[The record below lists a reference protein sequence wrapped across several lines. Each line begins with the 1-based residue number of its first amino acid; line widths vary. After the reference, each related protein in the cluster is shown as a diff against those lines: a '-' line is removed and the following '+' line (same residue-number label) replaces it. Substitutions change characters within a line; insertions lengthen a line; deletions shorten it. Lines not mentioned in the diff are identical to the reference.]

1 MFKKFLYVLFWT
13 SLVLS
18 LKVHSAIYYI
28 SSSGNDAND
37 GITELSSWQTIDK
50 INSIEFADNDMILFK
65 RGEVFRGEISLFKS
79 PIGITFGAYGAGT
92 NPEIVGSV
100 KITGWIPTTH
110 PVLSTNVYEA
120 DVSGLPLTADG
131 IHHLF
136 VNGKLMTIARY
147 PNVDSPDKIN
157 WLKVGATVS
166 PNSFTDPALV
176 AYGKPDGYWIGATLR
191 IRNYSWTYTVTE
203 VTGYTASNGKITAD
217 RLSEQL
223 PEWGYFLD
231 SKLEELDHPGEW
243 YYDANTKKIYFYP
256 PGGIDP
262 NTALI
267 EGSTYDVGINIG
279 SENNTLIENLSFRH
293 FTQKGVHIGAS
304 NDSIVRNNH
313 FEYNVRGLS
322 AWNSPNVLLT
332 NNTFNHQFN
341 NSIGLSASSGF
352 DVQNSIAEKNII
364 TNTALYPVYG
374 ARYDGVYQGIGINV
388 AGKAYTVRQNTI
400 ENSSHAGI
408 VVTNGGHHLIENNV
422 IRNSMLLL
430 NDGGALVIGSDGN
443 QIRGNFFLGS
453 VGNVDES
460 NGCGDI
466 NKTPCPHHHTYGMG
480 IGANNTLKNN
490 VIEGNTVANN
500 AHEGIRLNSFTNSTV
515 RNNIVYN
522 NQKNQIVVEDIY
534 GSKISNN
541 NVVEDNIIY
550 PLSPEQR
557 GLTLTNL
564 TNHGSFDN
572 NYYCNPYSELVL
584 MRDKKKYALAH
595 WQNIFAPYEQNSK
608 WCGITVEEY
617 SVSNVGTNLIQNS
630 TFDVGVSNW
639 NDSGASII
647 AHDTTQTKM
656 DGGSLKA
663 VYNGTGD
670 AKVIPKGFTLNSG
683 QYYRLKF
690 SVVGNGF
697 GTIKLRINNTDPNNR
712 AILKESFF
720 AYDQNR
726 KEYEMFFQSPV
737 TTNFGKMLLF
747 TTQDSA
753 NTYWLDNFTFEPVTV
768 TLNDATQQSPLFMN
782 QTALSKTI
790 SLGGTTYYDLEG
802 NPVTGS
808 ITLAPFSSQI
818 LVTSA
823 PPPPPPVTMTIS
835 HLGNGSGTVASTG
848 INCGVDCTETYT
860 YGTPITLTA
869 TPNADS
875 TFTGWTG
882 TGCSDNVTI
891 TTHMSCTANFA
902 LSNHT
907 LTLNKAGTGNGTISS
922 VGINCGTDCTESYVN
937 GTAVNLTVIPD
948 ANSTFTSWTGIGCA
962 GNFAITSDMSCTAT
976 FTLSNETLTV
986 NKAGTGN
993 GTISSVGINC
1003 GTDCTESYVNGTAVN
1018 LTVIPDA
1025 NSTFTSWTGT
1035 GCSSNFA
1042 ITSDMSCTA
1051 NFALS
1056 NYTLTLNKTG
1066 TGSGIVSSTGID
1078 CGIDCAESYVS
1089 GTAVILTTTPA
1100 ADSIFTGWTGTGC
1113 ADSLTITA
1121 NMNCTATF
1129 DLIPAS
1135 PVNYTLTVNSAAGT
1149 GSGTVSSTGIDC
1161 GADCTESYV
1170 SGSAIT
1176 LTATPAAD
1184 SIFTGW
1190 TGTNCADSLTI
1201 TADMNC
1207 TATFDLIPI
1216 SPVNYTLTVNSAAGT
1231 GSGTVS
1237 STGID
1242 CGADCAESYV
1252 SGSAITLTATPM
1264 ADSIFAGWSGIN
1276 CADSFNI
1283 TTDMNC
1289 TATFDLIPVS
1299 PVNYTL
1305 TVNSVAGTGSGTVSS
1320 TGIDCGVDCAESYVN
1335 GSAITL
1341 TATPATDSIF
1351 TGWTGTNCADS
1362 FNITANMNCTAT
1374 FELIPAS
1381 PVNYI
1386 LIVNSAAGTGSGT
1399 VSSTGIDCGID
1410 CAESYVNGTAITLTA
1425 TPATDSIFTGWTG
1438 INCANSFNITT
1449 DMNCTATFDLN
1460 PVSPPPSL
1468 PSYALMVNTLGSGK
1482 IISNPTGIACG
1493 TDCIRYY
1500 ASGTMVTLTAIPD
1513 NGMNFI
1519 GWAGA
1524 CSGLS
1529 NSIEVFVNS
1538 EKTCTAQ
1545 FEPIES
1551 SSIPDTSVTYPL
1563 TITTIGNGIITSE
1576 PAGITC
1582 GENCLAD
1589 YATDTVVTLSVNLLA
1604 GNVQFVGFSGDADC
1618 LDGSVTMNQPVNCV
1632 ASFETFDVGT
1642 EIPND
1647 NIGENATDNATN
1659 TPVNGNGDNT
1669 TDNGTNTP
1677 VDDNGENTT
1686 DNGTNT
1692 PVNNNDNSELPPTP
1706 GNYRLTMT
1714 TMGNGIVNSEPVGIT
1729 CGEECIEDYL
1739 KDSVVAFTATLL
1751 DDGTQFIGFSG
1762 DADCSDGLVTMNQ
1775 SLHCI
1780 AIFEP
1785 MTVISDEITETA
1797 SDIVE
1802 SDNEVSIS
1810 PITLPMN
1817 YFLTITRIGNGYV
1830 SSEPAG
1836 ILCGD
1841 DCIAN
1846 YPSDTMVNFTVGLEA
1861 NTQFLG
1867 FTGDPDCS
1875 DGVVILTKPTHC
1887 IATFQALNP
1896 GYIQFAADEYN
1907 ISEEAEQL
1915 IVTVK
1920 RLGGYEGTV
1929 IVNYATKDNTAIAG
1943 HDYVD
1948 IWGTL
1953 KWEDGDKSDR
1963 ILTIPLLDNEE
1974 NDGDKTFTLALFG
1987 FSGNQVTVTI
1997 WDNEMQVAEPVEA
2010 GPGPVEAD
2018 ERTCPTSDLVE
2029 EVCNAQGQTLSNL
2042 RIAQAGQLENAVLE
2056 GNVINNGW
2064 ISNATIQAD
2073 TTLSGGIVS
2082 GYISN
2087 QGLMENFE
2095 FRGAR
2100 VRGGTL
2106 KGLITNTQDGAI
2118 EDVLLAASAEINGG
2132 QVAGN
2137 IRGDA
2142 EAPAQLNNLNV
2153 QAGTTLFHVIIGDN
2167 VQMPSDVSLG
2177 RGVRFA
2183 NRQPIPTEL
2192 ELITVLPALPTL
2204 TCVEQ
2209 GTMPESVDLR
2219 ADVWQPSDGIL
2230 PHINELSALIDNGWE
2245 ITQEES
2251 YGYLQLTIAEWH
2263 YAVQPMSIK
2272 YTTALANLQVQDN
2285 QSTRFLIDGGLDI
2298 LTQPAVQAPCDLL
2311 AALENMGLSDLMGQ
2325 TNGNLKIPASDN
2337 SWYSARPHFA
2347 SIALTTD
2354 TEPGLYLSESL
2365 IVKMGLVAALVFI
2378 DEEGIR
2384 RQQAFYPGLAVPE
2397 ALYASAQ
2404 EIVIE
2409 PYGLVN
2415 FKLDG
2420 QSYRGVV
2427 DYLVTSSSLPVPE
2440 KVQIIPLSDINQDG
2454 TADFAL
2460 LYPTGEQQSVFAMP

>member
-1 MFKKFLYVLFWT
+1 MVR
-13 SLVLS
+13 
-18 LKVHSAIYYI
+18 SA
-28 SSSGNDAND
+28 
-37 GITELSSWQTIDK
+37 
-50 INSIEFADNDMILFK
+50 
-65 RGEVFRGEISLFKS
+65 
-79 PIGITFGAYGAGT
+79 
-92 NPEIVGSV
+92 
-100 KITGWIPTTH
+100 
-110 PVLSTNVYEA
+110 
-120 DVSGLPLTADG
+120 
-131 IHHLF
+131 
-136 VNGKLMTIARY
+136 
-147 PNVDSPDKIN
+147 
-157 WLKVGATVS
+157 
-166 PNSFTDPALV
+166 
-176 AYGKPDGYWIGATLR
+176 
-191 IRNYSWTYTVTE
+191 
-203 VTGYTASNGKITAD
+203 
-217 RLSEQL
+217 
-223 PEWGYFLD
+223 
-231 SKLEELDHPGEW
+231 
-243 YYDANTKKIYFYP
+243 
-256 PGGIDP
+256 
-262 NTALI
+262 
-267 EGSTYDVGINIG
+267 
-279 SENNTLIENLSFRH
+279 
-293 FTQKGVHIGAS
+293 
-304 NDSIVRNNH
+304 
-313 FEYNVRGLS
+313 
-322 AWNSPNVLLT
+322 
-332 NNTFNHQFN
+332 
-341 NSIGLSASSGF
+341 
-352 DVQNSIAEKNII
+352 
-364 TNTALYPVYG
+364 
-374 ARYDGVYQGIGINV
+374 
-388 AGKAYTVRQNTI
+388 
-400 ENSSHAGI
+400 
-408 VVTNGGHHLIENNV
+408 
-422 IRNSMLLL
+422 MLLL
-430 NDGGALVIGSDGN
+430 NDGGALVLGSDGN
-443 QIRGNFFLGS
+443 QIIGNFFLNS

-460 NGCGDI
+460 NGCGSVT
-466 NKTPCPHHHTYGMG
+466 NTPCMHHHSYGMG
-480 IGANNTLKNN
+480 IGANNNLKDQ

-500 AHEGIRLNSFTNSTV
+500 AHQGIRLNAFINTIV
-515 RNNIVYN
+515 RNNTAYN
-522 NQKNQIVVEDIY
+522 NKRNQLVIEDKK
-534 GSKISNN
+534 GPSSNN
-541 NVVEDNIIY
+541 IVEGNIIY
-550 PLSPEQR
+550 PLGPDQN
-557 GLTLTNL
+557 GLELTNM
-564 TNHGSFDN
+564 TDHGTFDN
-572 NYYCNPYSELVL
+572 NYYCNPYSEIVL
-584 MRDKKKYALAH
+584 IRDKKRYALAH
-595 WQNIFAPYEQNSK
+595 WQSTFSPYEQNSR
-608 WCGITVEEY
+608 WCGITAEEY
-617 SVSNVGTNLIQNS
+617 SVSSVGTNLILNS
-630 TFDVGVSNW
+630 TFDADVLDWKG
-639 NDSGASII
+639 SGASDIF
-647 AHDTTQTKM
+647 HDTTQAQM
-656 DGGSLKA
+656 DGGSLKSI
-663 VYNGTGD
+663 YNGTTN
-670 AKVIPKGFTLNSG
+670 ANVIPNSFALTTG

-697 GTIKLRINNTDPNNR
+697 GRIKLRINRVENGTT
-712 AILKESFF
+712 ILAERFF
-720 AYDQNR
+720 AYDPNR
-726 KEYEMFFQSPV
+726 KDYEMFFQSPV
-737 TTNFGKMLLF
+737 TTSTGKILF
-747 TTQDSA
+747 TTTQDDA
-753 NTYWLDNFTFEPVTV
+753 DTYWLDNVTFEPVTV
-768 TLNDATQQSPLFMN
+768 VLNDATQQSPLFIN
-782 QTALSKTI
+782 PTALSKTI
-790 SLGGTTYYDLEG
+790 SLGSTTYYDLEG
-802 NPVTGS
+802 NPVTGN

-835 HLGNGSGTVASTG
+835 HLGNGSGTVTSTG

-875 TFTGWTG
+875 IFTGWTG
-882 TGCSDNVTI
+882 TGCSGNVTI

-907 LTLNKAGTGNGTISS
+907 LTLNKAGTGNGTINS
-922 VGINCGTDCTESYVN
+922 VGINCGTDCAESYVN

-948 ANSTFTSWTGIGCA
+948 ANSTFTSWTGTGCS

-1025 NSTFTSWTGT
+1025 NSTFTNWTGI
-1035 GCSSNFA
+1035 GCASNFA

-1056 NYTLTLNKTG
+1056 NYTLTLNKAG

-1121 NMNCTATF
+1121 
-1129 DLIPAS
+1129 
-1135 PVNYTLTVNSAAGT
+1135 
-1149 GSGTVSSTGIDC
+1149 
-1161 GADCTESYV
+1161 
-1170 SGSAIT
+1170 
-1176 LTATPAAD
+1176 
-1184 SIFTGW
+1184 
-1190 TGTNCADSLTI
+1190 
-1201 TADMNC
+1201 DMNC

-1216 SPVNYTLTVNSAAGT
+1216 SPVNYTLTINQTGTGSGSVSSTGIDCGSDCTESYVSGSAITLTATPVADSIFTGWTGTNCADSFNITTDMNCTATFVLIPASPVNYTLTVIKAGT

-1252 SGSAITLTATPM
+1252 SGSAITLTATP
-1264 ADSIFAGWSGIN
+1264 ATDSTFTGWTGTG

-1305 TVNSVAGTGSGTVSS
+1305 TVNSAAGTGSGSVSS
-1320 TGIDCGVDCAESYVN
+1320 TGIDCGADCTESYVS

-1362 FNITANMNCTAT
+1362 FNLTADMNCTAT

-1386 LIVNSAAGTGSGT
+1386 LIVNQAGSGSGT

-1410 CAESYVNGTAITLTA
+1410 CAESYVNGTAITLTT
-1425 TPATDSIFTGWTG
+1425 TPAKDSTFSGWSG
-1438 INCANSFNITT
+1438 VNCANSFNITA

-1468 PSYALMVNTLGSGK
+1468 PSYALMVNTIGSGK

-1493 TDCIRYY
+1493 ADCIRYY

-1513 NGMNFI
+1513 NGMNFTS
-1519 GWAGA
+1519 WAGA
-1524 CSGLS
+1524 CSDSS

-1618 LDGSVTMNQPVNCV
+1618 LDGSVTMNQPMNCV

-1647 NIGENATDNATN
+1647 NIGENATDNGTN

-1669 TDNGTNTP
+1669 TDNSTNTS
-1677 VDDNGENTT
+1677 VD
-1686 DNGTNT
+1686 
-1692 PVNNNDNSELPPTP
+1692 NNVQPSL

-1714 TMGNGIVNSEPVGIT
+1714 TMGNGIVNSEPVGII
-1729 CGEECIEDYL
+1729 CGEDCIEDYP
-1739 KDSVVAFTATLL
+1739 KDTVVAFTATLL
-1751 DDGTQFIGFSG
+1751 DDNTQFIGFSG

-1775 SLHCI
+1775 SLDCI

-1785 MTVISDEITETA
+1785 ITVISDEVNETA

-1846 YPSDTMVNFTVGLEA
+1846 YPSDTMINFTVGLEA

-1997 WDNEMQVAEPVEA
+1997 WDNEMQVTEPVEA
-2010 GPGPVEAD
+2010 GPVEAD

-2137 IRGDA
+2137 IHGDA
-2142 EAPAQLNNLNV
+2142 EAPAQLNHLTV
-2153 QAGTTLFHVIIGDN
+2153 QAGTTLSHVIIGDN
-2167 VQMPSDVSLG
+2167 VQVPSNVSLG

-2251 YGYLQLTIAEWH
+2251 YGYLQLTIADWH

-2272 YTTALANLQVQDN
+2272 YTTAPANLQVQDN

-2347 SIALTTD
+2347 SVALTTD
-2354 TEPGLYLSESL
+2354 TEPGLYLSESP
-2365 IVKMGLVAALVFI
+2365 IVTMGLVAALVFI

-2415 FKLDG
+2415 FKLEG